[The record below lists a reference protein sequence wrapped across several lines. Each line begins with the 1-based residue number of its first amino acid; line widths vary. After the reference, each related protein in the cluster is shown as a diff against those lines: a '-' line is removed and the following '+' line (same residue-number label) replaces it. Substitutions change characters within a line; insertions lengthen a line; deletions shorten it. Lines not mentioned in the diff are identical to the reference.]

1 MYYNKIFSALSLA
14 NSFKSTI
21 FKRILSPAQSARMID
36 FALEIKSIFSH
47 NPKDEVL
54 VKTLDKL
61 VEYKNKYPNDFDEIF
76 EILKEIL
83 NEYEKNPSEVKKNLK
98 ELF

>member
-14 NSFKSTI
+14 NGFKSTI
-21 FKRILSPAQSARMID
+21 FKRISSPAQSARMID
-36 FALEIKSIFSH
+36 FVLEIKNICSRDS
-47 NPKDEVL
+47 KDEIPI
-54 VKTLDKL
+54 KILDKL
-61 VEYKNKYPNDFDEIF
+61 VEYKNKYPNDFDEMF

-83 NEYEKNPSEVKKNLK
+83 DEYEKNPSEVKKNLK

>member
-1 MYYNKIFSALSLA
+1 MSKIFTILKLL
-14 NSFKSTI
+14 NNFKGI
-21 FKRILSPAQSARMID
+21 MFKRISSPAQSARMID

-47 NPKDEVL
+47 NSKDEIPI
-54 VKTLDKL
+54 KILDKL
-61 VEYKNKYPNDFDEIF
+61 VEYKNKYPNDFDEMF

-83 NEYEKNPSEVKKNLK
+83 DEYEKNPSEVKKNLK